1 MFIKKRWE
9 IFKVNIIFFNLLI
22 NIFKGGFCFV
32 FEVNL
37 GRVVEDYSINCFKC

>member
-1 MFIKKRWE
+1 MFIRKRRE

-22 NIFKGGFCFV
+22 NIFEGG

-37 GRVVEDYSINCFKC
+37 GRVVEDYSINCFEC